1 MLALAYAICGMV
13 LGIYMAASHDHSEMP
28 VHAHTMVA
36 GWVMSAIFAYFYHLF
51 PAIGGS
57 RMALVHFWV
66 QAVSG
71 VVLVVSLFFL
81 LAGNGSR
88 MLMLKPSPE
97 KHIQLGKANARAMW
111 VPSAAIA
118 DGKLLLRGRKG
129 IICYGLTASGPTV
142 GGL

>member
-81 LAGNGSR
+81 LAGNEALEPVTALASFGFLAGTLLFAWNA
-88 MLMLKPSPE
+88 MPALK
-97 KHIQLGKANARAMW
+97 
-111 VPSAAIA
+111 SA
-118 DGKLLLRGRKG
+118 
-129 IICYGLTASGPTV
+129 
-142 GGL
+142 

>member
-1 MLALAYAICGMV
+1 MKGAARLFFMLALAYAICGMV

-66 QAVSG
+66 QTVSG

-81 LAGNGSR
+81 LAGNEALEPVTALASFGFLAGTLLFAWNA
-88 MLMLKPSPE
+88 MPALK
-97 KHIQLGKANARAMW
+97 
-111 VPSAAIA
+111 
-118 DGKLLLRGRKG
+118 
-129 IICYGLTASGPTV
+129 TA
-142 GGL
+142 

>member
-1 MLALAYAICGMV
+1 MKGAARLFFMLALAYAICGMV

-81 LAGNGSR
+81 LAGNEALEPVTALASFGFLAGTLLFAWNA
-88 MLMLKPSPE
+88 MPALK
-97 KHIQLGKANARAMW
+97 
-111 VPSAAIA
+111 
-118 DGKLLLRGRKG
+118 
-129 IICYGLTASGPTV
+129 TA
-142 GGL
+142 